1 MTRFAQRTTTL
12 CAVAALSAAAIGAGT
27 ALTLPRLAH
36 AADVTPAAVAAPAA
50 AGAPSLAAPRSASP
64 AASMTAPAA
73 LQTPPMP
80 GAGRAGMPPPPP
92 RGPRAGTPPPPPF
105 NPWGLPPSF
114 ARLGLS
120 VQQEDAV
127 FEIMHKQVAEMR
139 TQARIARDAG
149 LSLSAMADDEA
160 FDEGAARQ
168 AANTLA
174 QAEGQMRF
182 MQVRDA
188 QRIRALLTPQQR
200 VLWDDDDDDDPAM
213 PPPPPPG
220 FGAVFSAPPPMPGC
234 NRDPRTD
241 AGVPAPDAASAG
253 RGAAG
258 N

>member
-1 MTRFAQRTTTL
+1 MIRFAQRTTTL

-27 ALTLPRLAH
+27 ALTTPRSAH
-36 AADVTPAAVAAPAA
+36 AADVAPAAASATAVAPAAGAAPAA
-50 AGAPSLAAPRSASP
+50 PIAATGTPSPG
-64 AASMTAPAA
+64 A
-73 LQTPPMP
+73 LQAPVPMP
-80 GAGRAGMPPPPP
+80 GAGRPGLPPPPP
-92 RGPRAGTPPPPPF
+92 RGPLAGPPPF

-127 FEIMHKQVAEMR
+127 FEIMHKQVADMR

-149 LSLSAMADDEA
+149 LSLSAMADDES

-174 QAEGQMRF
+174 QAESQMRF

-200 VLWDDDDDDDPAM
+200 VLWDDDDDDDPGM
-213 PPPPPPG
+213 PAPPPPG
-220 FGAVFSAPPPMPGC
+220 FGAMLSPPPPMPGC
-234 NRDPRTD
+234 SRDPR
-241 AGVPAPDAASAG
+241 ADAALPTPGAAAVP

>member
-36 AADVTPAAVAAPAA
+36 AAD
-50 AGAPSLAAPRSASP
+50 ASP
-64 AASMTAPAA
+64 SAVVATP
-73 LQTPPMP
+73 TPPPALNGTPSPTAWQAPPPLP
-80 GAGRAGMPPPPP
+80 GAGHPGLPPPAP
-92 RGPRAGTPPPPPF
+92 RGPRAGPPPPPF

-127 FEIMHKQVAEMR
+127 FEIMHKQVADMR
-139 TQARIARDAG
+139 TQARAARDAG
-149 LSLSAMADDEA
+149 LSLSAMADDES

-174 QAEGQMRF
+174 QAEAQMRF

-213 PPPPPPG
+213 PPPPPG
-220 FGAVFSAPPPMPGC
+220 FGAIFSAPPPMPGC
-234 NRDPRTD
+234 GPDPR
-241 AGVPAPDAASAG
+241 ADAALPASDAPAAA